1 LKARRNLPV
10 LAVANPM
17 PNVGAT
23 LAEEPSLPPEFDSPG
38 LSLLQIYSILRAY
51 RLQALI
57 IAVVISLIAAVTV
70 HFLPKTYIAVTTLM
84 VDPDGT
90 DPLANAGTQN
100 QSVSV
105 FNYMATEAQ
114 LMVSPE
120 VLLPVIDQ
128 LQLTKDPTYTAGFN
142 GDANGLREHV
152 REVLAKN
159 IEIRQGEFTSQLIAI
174 DASARTSQLAAQ
186 LANTLADV
194 YLTQQRR
201 RVTGPASERAKR
213 YTVELAEL
221 KDKVRIAQDQVTA
234 FRQRTGVTDTS
245 EKNISVEQ
253 QLLGILQGK
262 LQDAQVARRTAE
274 VKAMAQ
280 ANDSNASTSLV
291 VLNLKELLNTQQTQL
306 AQMRT
311 TFGAQHPKVRELQ
324 SQIDAT
330 QSNLD
335 RELSNVSNNS
345 NAELVAARQ
354 LEAKLRVAVE
364 EQRAKVLGVNK
375 LEDEGM
381 KYELELESAQSVYK
395 RALDGY
401 DEIMFATGGRTANIS
416 VVSSAIPPQQ
426 PAKPKTVKLLAA
438 GIAAGILL
446 GLIAPLC
453 YELLL
458 NRRVRCRDDFERGF
472 DVPVLI
478 EFDRIIT
485 ARVAT

>member
-1 LKARRNLPV
+1 
-10 LAVANPM
+10 M

-213 YTVELAEL
+213 
-221 KDKVRIAQDQVTA
+221 
-234 FRQRTGVTDTS
+234 RTKSPRSGSAPASPTRR
-245 EKNISVEQ
+245 
-253 QLLGILQGK
+253 
-262 LQDAQVARRTAE
+262 RRT
-274 VKAMAQ
+274 
-280 ANDSNASTSLV
+280 S
-291 VLNLKELLNTQQTQL
+291 
-306 AQMRT
+306 
-311 TFGAQHPKVRELQ
+311 
-324 SQIDAT
+324 
-330 QSNLD
+330 
-335 RELSNVSNNS
+335 
-345 NAELVAARQ
+345 
-354 LEAKLRVAVE
+354 
-364 EQRAKVLGVNK
+364 
-375 LEDEGM
+375 
-381 KYELELESAQSVYK
+381 
-395 RALDGY
+395 
-401 DEIMFATGGRTANIS
+401 
-416 VVSSAIPPQQ
+416 VSSSSCSESSRGSSRTPRSPAAPP
-426 PAKPKTVKLLAA
+426 
-438 GIAAGILL
+438 
-446 GLIAPLC
+446 
-453 YELLL
+453 
-458 NRRVRCRDDFERGF
+458 R
-472 DVPVLI
+472 
-478 EFDRIIT
+478 
-485 ARVAT
+485 

>member
-1 LKARRNLPV
+1 
-10 LAVANPM
+10 
-17 PNVGAT
+17 
-23 LAEEPSLPPEFDSPG
+23 
-38 LSLLQIYSILRAY
+38 
-51 RLQALI
+51 
-57 IAVVISLIAAVTV
+57 
-70 HFLPKTYIAVTTLM
+70 
-84 VDPDGT
+84 
-90 DPLANAGTQN
+90 
-100 QSVSV
+100 
-105 FNYMATEAQ
+105 
-114 LMVSPE
+114 
-120 VLLPVIDQ
+120 
-128 LQLTKDPTYTAGFN
+128 
-142 GDANGLREHV
+142 
-152 REVLAKN
+152 
-159 IEIRQGEFTSQLIAI
+159 
-174 DASARTSQLAAQ
+174 
-186 LANTLADV
+186 
-194 YLTQQRR
+194 
-201 RVTGPASERAKR
+201 
-213 YTVELAEL
+213 
-221 KDKVRIAQDQVTA
+221 
-234 FRQRTGVTDTS
+234 
-245 EKNISVEQ
+245 
-253 QLLGILQGK
+253 
-262 LQDAQVARRTAE
+262 
-274 VKAMAQ
+274 
-280 ANDSNASTSLV
+280 
-291 VLNLKELLNTQQTQL
+291 
-306 AQMRT
+306 MRT